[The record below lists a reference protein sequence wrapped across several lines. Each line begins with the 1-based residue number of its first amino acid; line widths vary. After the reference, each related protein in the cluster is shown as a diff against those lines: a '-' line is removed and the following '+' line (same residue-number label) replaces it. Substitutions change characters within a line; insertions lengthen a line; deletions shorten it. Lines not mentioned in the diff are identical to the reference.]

1 MYGDERYALNPAS
14 NCTILFIQFI
24 QLYPSYT
31 QFIFIQ
37 LLLYLFR
44 DLYFCTS
51 LEISKGNQETGR
63 DKLSLR
69 KRGPWSILEIARL
82 VSRGNDSEG

>member
-31 QFIFIQ
+31 LFIQ

-63 DKLSLR
+63 DKLLLR
-69 KRGPWSILEIARL
+69 KRDPWSILEIARL